1 MAGGGLGGF
10 YLLPRPQ
17 RILDTRTTTGGH
29 NAPMHDGEELTIL
42 IAGQFGLPPDIAGVI
57 GNLTVV
63 NATNGGH
70 LVVYAADPSG
80 PPPTSNLNFP
90 ASAAVANMVASRL
103 GFDSSLPATLGR
115 FSIHATVAGSGT
127 VHVIFDLMGYS
138 T

>member
-10 YLLPRPQ
+10 YLFPRPN

-29 NAPMHDGEELTIL
+29 HAPMHDGEELTIL
-42 IAGQFGLPPDIAGVI
+42 IAGQYFVPPDAVGVI

-63 NATNGGH
+63 GATGPGH

-80 PPPTSNLNFP
+80 PPPTSNLNFG
-90 ASAAVANMVASRL
+90 ASGAIANMVASRL
-103 GFDSSLPATLGR
+103 GFDSSLPATVGR
-115 FSIHATVAGSGT
+115 FSIHASVSSGGT
-127 VHVIFDLMGYS
+127 VNVIFDLMGYS

>member
-29 NAPMHDGEELTIL
+29 HAPMHDGEELTLL
-42 IAGQFGLPPDIAGVI
+42 IAGQYGLQPDMAGVI
-57 GNLTVV
+57 GNLTAVG
-63 NATNGGH
+63 ATHSGF

-80 PPPTSNLNFP
+80 PPATSNLNFVTST
-90 ASAAVANMVASRL
+90 ATANMIASRL

-115 FSIHATVAGSGT
+115 FSIHATVAAGGT